1 MQAKRQPTQ
10 SDCLECRVFE
20 DLNDPTKVMLL
31 WPATNALIVEEHMS
45 TKAFEHLHCVEP
57 YLIWVKGSSNLS
69 EENSVVD
76 LSKFTSLDNLNVK
89 NLDAISKADDLRSV
103 VVIGENS
110 HLSDVVSVL
119 TVADRD
125 DGGQSII
132 YSANVDSKAGAA
144 IGNDGDELITVHTA
158 YTPGDILEDEKN
170 LVDHLGQLN
179 DPKSGIKELPL
190 KVGGHGVVVQ
200 TFHYPAINLEAPQ
213 NKRQKTYVNR
223 ENMPILYSYEA
234 KEVLTIYLHV
244 PLGNGKLG
252 RKVRRLMTIIF
263 GF

>member
-1 MQAKRQPTQ
+1 
-10 SDCLECRVFE
+10 
-20 DLNDPTKVMLL
+20 
-31 WPATNALIVEEHMS
+31 MS

-57 YLIWVKGSSNLS
+57 YLIWVKGFSNLP

-76 LSKFTSLDNLNVK
+76 LSKFTSLDNLNVR

-103 VVIGENS
+103 VVIGDSS

-119 TVADRD
+119 TVAEKD
-125 DGGQSII
+125 DDKSII
-132 YSANVDSKAGAA
+132 YSANVDFKAGAA
-144 IGNDGDELITVHTA
+144 IGTDGDEVITVHTA
-158 YTPGDILEDEKN
+158 YTPGDILEDEQR
-170 LVDHLGQLN
+170 LLDHLGQLN
-179 DPKSGIKELPL
+179 NPKSGIKELPL
-190 KVGGHGVVVQ
+190 KVGGHVVVVQ

-252 RKVRRLMTIIF
+252 RKVRRLMTIF

>member
-1 MQAKRQPTQ
+1 
-10 SDCLECRVFE
+10 VFE
-20 DLNDPTKVMLL
+20 DLNDTTKVMLL
-31 WPATNALIVEEHMS
+31 WPATNALIIEEHMS

-57 YLIWVKGSSNLS
+57 YLIWVKGSSNLP

-76 LSKFTSLDNLNVK
+76 LSKFTSLDNLNVR

-103 VVIGENS
+103 VVIVDSS
-110 HLSDVVSVL
+110 HISDVVSVL
-119 TVADRD
+119 TVAEKD
-125 DGGQSII
+125 DDKSII
-132 YSANVDSKAGAA
+132 YSANVDFKAGAA
-144 IGNDGDELITVHTA
+144 IGNDGDEVITVHTA
-158 YTPGDILEDEKN
+158 YTPGDILEDEQR
-170 LVDHLGQLN
+170 LLDHLGQLN
-179 DPKSGIKELPL
+179 NPKSGIKELPL
-190 KVGGHGVVVQ
+190 KVGGHAVVVQ

-213 NKRQKTYVNR
+213 NKRQRTYVNR

-252 RKVRRLMTIIF
+252 RKVRRLMTIF

>member
-1 MQAKRQPTQ
+1 
-10 SDCLECRVFE
+10 
-20 DLNDPTKVMLL
+20 
-31 WPATNALIVEEHMS
+31 MS

-57 YLIWVKGSSNLS
+57 YLIWVKGSSNLP

-76 LSKFTSLDNLNVK
+76 LSKFTSLDNLNVR

-103 VVIGENS
+103 VVIVDSS
-110 HLSDVVSVL
+110 HISDVVSVL
-119 TVADRD
+119 TVAEKD
-125 DGGQSII
+125 DDKSII
-132 YSANVDSKAGAA
+132 YSANVDFKAGAA
-144 IGNDGDELITVHTA
+144 IGNDGDEVITVHTA
-158 YTPGDILEDEKN
+158 YTPGDILEDEQR
-170 LVDHLGQLN
+170 LLDHLGQLN
-179 DPKSGIKELPL
+179 NPKSGIKELPL
-190 KVGGHGVVVQ
+190 KVGGHAVVVQ

-213 NKRQKTYVNR
+213 NKRQRTYVNR

-252 RKVRRLMTIIF
+252 RKVRRLMTIF